1 MASHHWEFAPSFPQ
15 PKNRKAAGVIWRQRP
30 YLNLNAR
37 SENRTRTGLPTR
49 PSNVRVYQFRHPSLK
64 RTCHYFAGEA
74 AGLAETA
81 GLAAAV
87 GEAAGLAVG
96 AAAGFE
102 AGVGCGD
109 APSSITERVPIPGSS
124 KISASNIKIIAA
136 TTVAFS
142 SGF

>member
-1 MASHHWEFAPSFPQ
+1 MISQNPNQ
-15 PKNRKAAGVIWRQRP
+15 KAADNLFAISGLSV
-30 YLNLNAR
+30 NLNAR

-64 RTCHYFAGEA
+64 RTIYYFAGEA
-74 AGLAETA
+74 AGEAVVSAPLA

-87 GEAAGLAVG
+87 GEAAGVAVG
-96 AAAGFE
+96 VGAGLE
-102 AGVGCGD
+102 PGAGWVGGD
-109 APSSITERVPIPGSS
+109 ALSSTTVCVPIPGSE
-124 KISASNIKIIAA
+124 KISARSIKIIAA

>member
-1 MASHHWEFAPSFPQ
+1 MKYE
-15 PKNRKAAGVIWRQRP
+15 KAAEDLFAISGLS
-30 YLNLNAR
+30 LNLYAR
-37 SENRTRTGLPTR
+37 SENRTRTGFPTR

-64 RTCHYFAGEA
+64 RTCDYFAGEDAGLGEA
-74 AGLAETA
+74 AGLA
-81 GLAAAV
+81 AAE

-102 AGVGCGD
+102 AGVGCGA

-124 KISASNIKIIAA
+124 KISARNIKIIAA

>member
-1 MASHHWEFAPSFPQ
+1 
-15 PKNRKAAGVIWRQRP
+15 
-30 YLNLNAR
+30 
-37 SENRTRTGLPTR
+37 
-49 PSNVRVYQFRHPSLK
+49 VRVYQFRHPSLK

-74 AGLAETA
+74 AGLAAAEGEAA
-81 GLAAAV
+81 GLAAAE

-96 AAAGFE
+96 AAAGFV

-124 KISASNIKIIAA
+124 KISARSIKIIAA

>member
-1 MASHHWEFAPSFPQ
+1 
-15 PKNRKAAGVIWRQRP
+15 
-30 YLNLNAR
+30 
-37 SENRTRTGLPTR
+37 
-49 PSNVRVYQFRHPSLK
+49 LK
-64 RTCHYFAGEA
+64 RTCDYFAGEDAGLGEA
-74 AGLAETA
+74 AGLA
-81 GLAAAV
+81 AAE

-102 AGVGCGD
+102 AGVGCGA

-124 KISASNIKIIAA
+124 KISARNIKIIAA